1 MSRDLRDPLDPE
13 RDFYVGEPG
22 KGPEL
27 VWYVDYTF
35 RHADRGRAVILRAME
50 YLGETGAVIAIRQNP
65 AGSRRPES
73 ECAARAAVASGLQQR
88 FLDMHAALTSHRGSF
103 DRAAMMALARDQ
115 GLDMERFE
123 ADFDCAET
131 AERIAADK
139 ASAAR
144 AGGNMTPLLFI
155 NGRLYLGAWDEV
167 ELIEAVKRPLGLRVR
182 LAADD
187 FFHWAAS
194 GGLVL
199 LLATL
204 AALLVANIGLHDAY
218 EQVRDTDFG
227 FTWDGSAFALPL
239 EQWINDGLMAVF
251 FLIVGIE
258 IKREL
263 VDGELS
269 DPARAALPII
279 GAIGGMA
286 APALIYTAFNFGT
299 ETAHGWGIPMA
310 TDIAFTLG
318 LMALLGR
325 HVPTSLKIFVSA
337 LAIADDLGAIL
348 VIAAF
353 YGDGLETTPLV
364 GAVVVL
370 AVMALLN
377 RTRVYARTPYLI
389 LGVVLWGFVHASGLH
404 ATLAGVLTAIAIP
417 SRRSGNLH
425 GVAAQTAAVFEA
437 ELDDREEER
446 PTVRDGTLSILE
458 NALERLREP
467 GVHLQRAL
475 ESWSTFL
482 ILPLFAFFNTGI
494 AIGNASFSI
503 SSPEVL
509 GVVCGL
515 AIGKPLGIFTVC
527 WVSVKLGIT
536 RLSPEIRWSQMLGA
550 GCLAGVGFTMSIFIA
565 AAAFSGEELEGVKL
579 AILLAST
586 ASAAVGMGILW
597 AVRRRN

>member
-1 MSRDLRDPLDPE
+1 MSRHLKDPLDPE
-13 RDFYVGEPG
+13 RDFLVGTPG
-22 KGPEL
+22 AGAEL

-35 RHADRGRAVILRAME
+35 RHADRGRAVILKAME
-50 YLGETGAVIAIRQNP
+50 HLGEHDAVIAIRQNP
-65 AGSRRPES
+65 SGARMPES
-73 ECAARAAVASGLQQR
+73 DLAARAAVAAGLQGR
-88 FLDMHAALTSHRGSF
+88 FLDMHQALTSHHGAF
-103 DRAAMMALARDQ
+103 DRAAMCGIAAEL
-115 GLDMERFE
+115 GLDTARFE
-123 ADFDCAET
+123 ADLDSGEVGA
-131 AERIAADK
+131 RIAEDR
-139 ASAAR
+139 ASATR
-144 AGGNMTPLLFI
+144 GGAAMTPLLFI
-155 NGRLYLGAWDEV
+155 DNRLYLGAWDEV

-194 GGLVL
+194 AGLVL
-199 LLATL
+199 LVATL
-204 AALLVANIGLHDAY
+204 AALVVANIGYHELY
-218 EQVRDTDFG
+218 ERVRDTDFG
-227 FTWDGSAFALPL
+227 FTWGEAGFALPL

-286 APALIYTAFNFGT
+286 APALIYTAFNIGT

-353 YGDGLETTPLV
+353 YGDGLEPTPLV
-364 GAVVVL
+364 GAALVL
-370 AVMALLN
+370 AVMALMN

-389 LGVVLWGFVHASGLH
+389 LGVLLWGFVHASGLH
-404 ATLAGVLTAIAIP
+404 ATLAGVLTAVAIP

-446 PTVRDGTLSILE
+446 PTVRDGTLSILQ

-475 ESWSTFL
+475 ESWSNFL

-494 AIGNASFSI
+494 AVGSASFSV

-509 GVVCGL
+509 GVVGGL

-536 RLSPEIRWSQMLGA
+536 RLSPDIRWSQMLGA

-565 AAAFSGEELEGVKL
+565 SAAFSGEELEGVKL

-586 ASAAVGMGILW
+586 ASALVGMGILW
-597 AVRRRN
+597 AVRRRG